1 MLFANDVVLN
11 SQTRKQANDKLDGE
25 RCSIQMKFAV
35 QEVEIRWSKLKTTLP
50 HNVIGI
56 GIYEQS
62 YNRTK
67 VSKFQL
73 DVANRINTDKVGTS
87 YLNVM

>member
-1 MLFANDVVLN
+1 MNL
-11 SQTRKQANDKLDGE
+11 
-25 RCSIQMKFAV
+25 AV
-35 QEVEIRWSKLKTTLP
+35 QEVEIRRSKLKTTSH

-67 VSKFQL
+67 VFKFQL

-87 YLNVM
+87 YLNVL